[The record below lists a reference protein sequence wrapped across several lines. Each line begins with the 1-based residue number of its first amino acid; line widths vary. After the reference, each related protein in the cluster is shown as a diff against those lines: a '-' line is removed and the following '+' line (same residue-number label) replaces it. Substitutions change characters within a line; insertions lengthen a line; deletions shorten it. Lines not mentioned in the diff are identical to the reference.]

1 MPNEHESKQKSNSNV
16 DEENWGRYDD
26 DEWQA
31 PSTQEDGK
39 GKTLPKKA
47 HWASDQFAWQVWKCF

>member
-1 MPNEHESKQKSNSNV
+1 MPNEHEPKLKSNSNV

-39 GKTLPKKA
+39 GKTLPKEA
-47 HWASDQFAWQVWKCF
+47 H